1 MMKSTKATI
10 VVHHHDN
17 TNFFKMK
24 LPTWRWGCCEIVREV
39 TFEACPHGIYAEGE
53 LGFITVYG
61 KKVPV
66 YRVEGDDHF
75 EIL

>member
-1 MMKSTKATI
+1 MKTIKATI

-17 TNFFKMK
+17 TNLFKMT
-24 LPTWRWGCCEIVREV
+24 LPTWRWGCCEIVRKV
-39 TFEACPHGIYAEGE
+39 TLETCPHGIYAEGE
-53 LGFITVYG
+53 LGSIVVYG

-66 YRVEGDDHF
+66 HRVSGDDHF

>member
-1 MMKSTKATI
+1 MIKTAAVKI

-17 TNFFKMK
+17 VNFFKMK
-24 LPTWRWGCCEIVREV
+24 LPTWRWGCCEIVRNV
-39 TFEACPHGIYAEGE
+39 TFETCPHGIYEEGE
-53 LGFITVYG
+53 LGSIVVYG

-66 YRVEGDDHF
+66 YRVSGEDHF